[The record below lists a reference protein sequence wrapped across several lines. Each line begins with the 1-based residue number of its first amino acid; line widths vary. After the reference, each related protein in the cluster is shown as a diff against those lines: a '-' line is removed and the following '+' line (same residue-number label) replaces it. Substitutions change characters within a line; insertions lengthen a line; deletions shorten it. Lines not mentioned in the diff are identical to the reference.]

1 MTTMKQNINIRKESM
16 ASSKVLRLAFSW
28 FLRLSFVMKGGNQ
41 ERLPEEL
48 ACGMNLQ
55 ALPM

>member
-1 MTTMKQNINIRKESM
+1 MTAMKQNINIRKESITTC
-16 ASSKVLRLAFSW
+16 KVLWLAFSW

-41 ERLPEEL
+41 ERLLEEL